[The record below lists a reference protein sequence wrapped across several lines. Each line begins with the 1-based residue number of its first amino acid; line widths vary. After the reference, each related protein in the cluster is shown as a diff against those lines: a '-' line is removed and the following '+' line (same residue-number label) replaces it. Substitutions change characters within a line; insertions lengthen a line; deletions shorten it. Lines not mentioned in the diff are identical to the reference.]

1 MGRWSSPP
9 LKQCLQR
16 FCLSEN
22 IQNTLWIFPRIVALW
37 GFFCQEVLEQHNNRT
52 HLSRILWNNIT
63 RGSKRTPPHVL
74 KFHCSRVILCEIL
87 GATLEYTNS
96 SNGHH
101 RRHPSSSQKKQK
113 GIKMPLNKTIFA
125 QNASRVRR
133 IEACPAS
140 DQYRF
145 DLWYARWSPKPTK
158 SDYLSP
164 NPEHGQVWAQTIKQ
178 KINGKKIKKM
188 STSTA
193 G

>member
-1 MGRWSSPP
+1 MGRWLSPS

-22 IQNTLWIFPRIVALW
+22 TQNTLWLFPRIVALW
-37 GFFCQEVLEQHNNRT
+37 GFFCQEVLNSITIEPICSGYHGTSQGDPKEPHS
-52 HLSRILWNNIT
+52 SRAIM
-63 RGSKRTPPHVL
+63 
-74 KFHCSRVILCEIL
+74 CEIL

-101 RRHPSSSQKKQK
+101 RRHPSSSQKKQN
-113 GIKMPLNKTIFA
+113 GSKMPLIKTIFA
-125 QNASRVRR
+125 QNASRVKR

-145 DLWYARWSPKPTK
+145 DLWYSRWSPKPTK
-158 SDYLSP
+158 SDYLSL

-178 KINGKKIKKM
+178 NINGKNIKKIL